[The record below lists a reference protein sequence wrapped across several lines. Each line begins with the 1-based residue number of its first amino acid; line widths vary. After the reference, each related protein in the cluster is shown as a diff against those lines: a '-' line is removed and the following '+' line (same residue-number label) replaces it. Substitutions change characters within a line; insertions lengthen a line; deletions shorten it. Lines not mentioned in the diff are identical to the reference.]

1 MIMKKITALSLA
13 LALSA
18 CQYLMATLRS
28 ERKMLKRDEEGERPG
43 AAGAGA
49 GIAEAAGMSNAQTRF
64 VRGNTRPKL

>member
-28 ERKMLKRDEEGERPG
+28 ERKMLKRDEEGERLG
-43 AAGAGA
+43 
-49 GIAEAAGMSNAQTRF
+49 
-64 VRGNTRPKL
+64 VRRALELASPKRLG

>member
-1 MIMKKITALSLA
+1 MVAQSPPAEGSMIMKKITALSLA

-43 AAGAGA
+43 
-49 GIAEAAGMSNAQTRF
+49 
-64 VRGNTRPKL
+64 VRRALEMASPKRLG